1 MTLES
6 NEKDGAWYQR
16 IAAFISEAPPEVRGL
31 MGRLVAS
38 ALVVL
43 GCLFFLADGG
53 WRVDLGYTCAA
64 FGIVCL
70 VELVLWVP
78 WMKRPKMPML
88 IRPMG
93 METPLSQEWLEEQQR
108 REERQRIVDYEDSL
122 EQSKQERKINLIRV
136 PIEMALLIGLA
147 IYLGFLTSGST
158 NPFSPAKGRMD
169 KYLQEQRRTQA
180 ELEQVQEELSKSKAD
195 QAQEREQFSKSRD
208 ELTNSLEKIA
218 KERDDL
224 AQKIAAMQQN
234 GGDSRPPGPPGNG
247 GRGAATDAGDG
258 GIHLSWSV
266 LLLAIVAL
274 VVLGLVAKKHKEA
287 LPVAGAAGLA
297 IEALKHGGELSKMT
311 EAMYWHLL
319 NYFLF
324 VSVALLVVFVVV
336 AVLDIWKR
344 YIGRAGAKVEHEAPS
359 ESRKPTSF
367 WEAVWLWMKGG
378 DKGEKKESTESYL
391 SSLGF
396 SVLVLL
402 WAAVMVGY
410 KAGGTETTPKPPK
423 PASTELSSKPLP
435 TLGPFIDGKD
445 ALVGGDE
452 TLEQWKKAIAGQEMR
467 RGDIVILQ
475 GATDCKPFRP
485 NGRGNLRLADDRSKK
500 AEKWLQPEMAKLGV
514 SLSQVSVQQPERCK
528 ESADLRNVYP
538 FLIQGSQP

>member
-1 MTLES
+1 MTLGS
-6 NEKDGAWYQR
+6 NKKDDAWYQR
-16 IAAFISEAPPEVRGL
+16 VAASISEAPPEVRGL

-53 WRVDLGYTCAA
+53 WRVELGYTCAA
-64 FGIVCL
+64 FGMVCL

-78 WMKRPKMPML
+78 WIKQPKIPML

-93 METPLSQEWLEEQQR
+93 MESQEWLEEQQR
-108 REERQRIVDYEDSL
+108 REEEQSIVDYEASL
-122 EQSKQERKINLIRV
+122 KRSKRERKINLIRV
-136 PIEMALLIGLA
+136 PVEMALLIGLA
-147 IYLGFLTSGST
+147 IYLGFLTLGST
-158 NPFSPAKGRMD
+158 NPFFPAKGRMD
-169 KYLQEQRRTQA
+169 KYLQEQTRTQA
-180 ELEQVQEELSKSKAD
+180 KLEQVQEELSKSKAD
-195 QAQEREQFSKSRD
+195 QAQEREQFSKNRD
-208 ELTNSLEKIA
+208 ELTKSFDKIT

-224 AQKIAAMQQN
+224 AQKIEAIRQN
-234 GGDSRPPGPPGNG
+234 GGDGSPPGSPGNG
-247 GRGAATDAGDG
+247 GRGTATDTGDG

-297 IEALKHGGELSKMT
+297 LEALKHGGELSKMT

-344 YIGRAGAKVEHEAPS
+344 HIGRARATVEHEVPS

-367 WEAVWLWMKGG
+367 WEAVWLRMKGG
-378 DKGEKKESTESYL
+378 DKGERKESTESYL

-410 KAGGTETTPKPPK
+410 KAGGIETTPKPPK

-435 TLGPFIDGKD
+435 MLGPFIDGKD
-445 ALVGGDE
+445 SLVGGDE

-467 RGDIVILQ
+467 HGDIVILQ

-485 NGRGNLRLADDRSKK
+485 KGRGNLRLADDRSKK
-500 AEKWLQPEMAKLGV
+500 AEEWLQPEMAKLGV

-538 FLIQGSQP
+538 FLIQGNQP